1 MSLMPMI
8 TRVKNVISNKI
19 YSLAKIRDCI
29 TLKCALTIYKQ
40 TILPLFDYS
49 GFVLISCNI
58 SDRLELQKLQ
68 KDALRI
74 CYNVKLRDRVSVH
87 RMHVDGRLLSLEQ
100 RRQVQLLSLMYMY
113 KDRHED
119 VRRIYNRRTRAAEQ
133 YNFVRERYNNVK
145 YKNSPYY
152 KGAILWEGLPVSARN
167 SQTNFWL

>member
-1 MSLMPMI
+1 MSDKFVLYNVPVQFTNRCNYLGILLDKTMSLMPMI
-8 TRVKNVISNKI
+8 TRVKNLTLNKI

-68 KDALRI
+68 NDALRI
-74 CYNVKLRDRVSVH
+74 CYNVKLRDCVSVR
-87 RMHVDGRLLSLEQ
+87 RMHVDARLLSLEQ

-119 VRRIYNRRTRAAEQ
+119 VRIIYNRRTRAAEQ
-133 YNFVRERYNNVK
+133 YNFVSERY
-145 YKNSPYY
+145 
-152 KGAILWEGLPVSARN
+152 IM
-167 SQTNFWL
+167 